1 MDTVK
6 LNAIVSSFSAVY
18 NPMQVEMHMVQSWR
32 GFEIWKGDNGSK
44 DYIYTRYTDFGK
56 PVAISDSG
64 MPAGMFIR
72 MVFYKTPFTSVS
84 AFKEFC
90 NENVK
95 DM

>member
-32 GFEIWKGDNGSK
+32 GFEIWKGDDGSK